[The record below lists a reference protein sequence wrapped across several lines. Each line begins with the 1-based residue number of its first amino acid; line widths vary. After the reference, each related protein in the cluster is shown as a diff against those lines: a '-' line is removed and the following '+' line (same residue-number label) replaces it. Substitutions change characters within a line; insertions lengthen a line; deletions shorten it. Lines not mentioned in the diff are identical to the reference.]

1 MEVISASHTDVQ
13 TTLLVRTTGQIL
25 DPAWTVSQVGLEDL
39 VLAYMSQAAGRRRR
53 DTATPGGAEMIWLTW
68 RQFRVQA
75 LTAAAALA
83 AFAIL
88 LAATGPA
95 LASRYAAS
103 GITGC
108 HGFGGG
114 HERGHR
120 FPRPAGKHHPY
131 PVVYVLG
138 IAVILVAPAIIG
150 IFWGAPLIAREF
162 ETRTFA
168 LAWTQSITR
177 TRWLAV
183 KLTLIGLAAMAVT
196 EALSLM
202 YAWWADPIGRAFN
215 LGGSTTLFDQN
226 QFSSLMF
233 ATRGITPLGYA
244 AFAFA
249 LGTAIGV
256 LFRRA
261 LPAMAVTLAIFA
273 AVQVAMPLGIR
284 PHLIPPDRTVTT
296 FASVQAEDIGTLAA
310 TVIPGSPG
318 AWIISSGAVN
328 AAGQSVNLGGVAAS
342 CYPAGGKGPSAAAV
356 WQCLNRKGI
365 RAAVTY
371 LPGSRYWPL
380 QWIETGIFLALAL
393 VLAGSCS
400 WRLGRRRT

>member
-1 MEVISASHTDVQ
+1 
-13 TTLLVRTTGQIL
+13 
-25 DPAWTVSQVGLEDL
+25 
-39 VLAYMSQAAGRRRR
+39 
-53 DTATPGGAEMIWLTW
+53 MIWLTW
-68 RQFRVQA
+68 RQFRAQA
-75 LTAAAALA
+75 ITAAAAVA

-88 LAATGPA
+88 LAATGPG

-103 GITGC
+103 GLTGC
-108 HGFGGG
+108 RGGFGGSCTNAAIG
-114 HERGHR
+114 
-120 FPRPAGKHHPY
+120 FLVPLANTTLYPA
-131 PVVYVLG
+131 VYELG
-138 IAVILVAPAIIG
+138 VAVILVAPAIIG

-162 ETRTFA
+162 ESRTFA

-177 TRWLAV
+177 TRWLVV
-183 KLTLIGLAAMAVT
+183 KLALTGLAAMAVT

-202 YAWWADPIGRAFN
+202 YAWWTAPIGRAFD
-215 LGGSTTLFDQN
+215 LGARTTLFDQN
-226 QFSSLMF
+226 RFSSLMF

-249 LGTAIGV
+249 LGTAIGA

-273 AVQVAMPLGIR
+273 AVQVAMPLGVR
-284 PHLIPPDRTVTT
+284 PHLIPPDRMVTT

-310 TVIPGSPG
+310 TVVPGSPG

-328 AAGQSVNLGGVAAS
+328 AAGRPVNLGGVSAS
-342 CYPAGGKGPSAAAV
+342 CYPAAGKGPSAAAV

-371 LPGSRYWPL
+371 LPGSLYWPL

>member
-1 MEVISASHTDVQ
+1 
-13 TTLLVRTTGQIL
+13 
-25 DPAWTVSQVGLEDL
+25 
-39 VLAYMSQAAGRRRR
+39 
-53 DTATPGGAEMIWLTW
+53 MIWLTW
-68 RQFRVQA
+68 RQFRAQA
-75 LTAAAALA
+75 ITAAAAVA

-88 LAATGPA
+88 LAATGPG

-103 GITGC
+103 GLTGC
-108 HGFGGG
+108 RGGFGGSCTNAAIG
-114 HERGHR
+114 
-120 FPRPAGKHHPY
+120 FLVPLANTTLYPA
-131 PVVYVLG
+131 VYELG

-162 ETRTFA
+162 ESRTFA

-177 TRWLAV
+177 THWLAV
-183 KLTLIGLAAMAVT
+183 KLALTGLAAMAVT

-202 YAWWADPIGRAFN
+202 YAWWTEPIGRAFS
-215 LGGSTTLFDQN
+215 LGARTTLFDQN
-226 QFSSLMF
+226 RFSSLMF

-249 LGTAIGV
+249 LGTAIGA

-273 AVQVAMPLGIR
+273 AVQVAMPLGVR

-310 TVIPGSPG
+310 TVVPGSPG

-328 AAGQSVNLGGVAAS
+328 AAGQPVNLGGVSAS
-342 CYPAGGKGPSAAAV
+342 CYPAAGKGPSAAAV

>member
-1 MEVISASHTDVQ
+1 
-13 TTLLVRTTGQIL
+13 
-25 DPAWTVSQVGLEDL
+25 
-39 VLAYMSQAAGRRRR
+39 
-53 DTATPGGAEMIWLTW
+53 MIWLTW
-68 RQFRVQA
+68 RQFRAQA

-88 LAATGPA
+88 LAATGPG

-108 HGFGGG
+108 HGGGCTNAAIG
-114 HERGHR
+114 
-120 FPRPAGKHHPY
+120 FLVQLANTTLY
-131 PVVYVLG
+131 PGVYELG
-138 IAVILVAPAIIG
+138 ITVILVAPAIIG

-162 ETRTFA
+162 ETRTSA

-183 KLTLIGLAAMAVT
+183 KLALTGLAAMAVT
-196 EALSLM
+196 EALSLL
-202 YAWWADPIGRAFN
+202 YTWWAEPIGRAFN
-215 LGGSTTLFDQN
+215 LGARTTLFDQN

-249 LGTAIGV
+249 LGAATGV

-273 AVQVAMPLGIR
+273 AVQVAMPLGVR
-284 PHLIPPDRTVTT
+284 PHLIPPDRTVAT
-296 FASVQAEDIGTLAA
+296 FASVQADDIGTLAP
-310 TVIPGSPG
+310 TVVPGSPG

-328 AAGQSVNLGGVAAS
+328 AAGQPVNIGAVSAS
-342 CYPAGGKGPSAAAV
+342 CYSAAGKGPS
-356 WQCLNRKGI
+356 C
-365 RAAVTY
+365 
-371 LPGSRYWPL
+371 
-380 QWIETGIFLALAL
+380 
-393 VLAGSCS
+393 
-400 WRLGRRRT
+400 